1 MTTTTIQTLKSIVS
15 SQTTVLAEKAI
26 SEQFNVGKTAAVSIR
41 KDIQEVIDGTMSEA
55 EAKHYISE
63 CGVAVA

>member
-15 SQTTVLAEKAI
+15 SQTTALAEKAI
-26 SEQFNVGKTAAVSIR
+26 SEQFNVGKTASVSIR
-41 KDIQEVIDGTMSEA
+41 KDIQDVIDGKMSEA

-63 CGVAVA
+63 YGVAVA